1 MKITKLHYF
10 DTYEIFQ
17 GNRRFT
23 KLGFE
28 AELDTDHD
36 NLRDC
41 YYDLKRKSEEL
52 FYESKA
58 AAEKQMGTQVKDVM
72 QNTWFTNEEIL
83 ARENETDIE
92 WQQIKDKLSKIKWKE
107 EAQEYLETTKYN
119 MLIEAKQIINQKKSK
134 QCKQKLITQT

>member
-52 FYESKA
+52 FYESKS

-107 EAQEYLETTKYN
+107 EAQEYLDTTKYN

-134 QCKQKLITQT
+134 Q

>member
-107 EAQEYLETTKYN
+107 EAQEYLDTTKYN

-134 QCKQKLITQT
+134 Q